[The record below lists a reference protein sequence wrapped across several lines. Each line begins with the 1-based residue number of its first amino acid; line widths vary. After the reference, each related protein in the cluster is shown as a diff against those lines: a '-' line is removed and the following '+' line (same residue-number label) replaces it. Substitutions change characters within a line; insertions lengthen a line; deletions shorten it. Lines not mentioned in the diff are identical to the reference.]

1 MPELVRVGYYVK
13 SVFQKMKTENSQ
25 KPNYGAL
32 SATTLGITMAVGVG
46 VFTYLGYRIGKKL
59 GKEEAGTLIGI
70 FVGLFYCGY
79 EVWKLIKRTNNAE
92 R

>member
-1 MPELVRVGYYVK
+1 MGSYDKP
-13 SVFQKMKTENSQ
+13 VFHEMKAENNQ

-32 SATTLGITMAVGVG
+32 SATTLGITMAVGIG
-46 VFTYLGYRIGKKL
+46 VFTYLGYRIGRKL

-79 EVWKLIKRTNNAE
+79 EVWKLIQRTNNAE